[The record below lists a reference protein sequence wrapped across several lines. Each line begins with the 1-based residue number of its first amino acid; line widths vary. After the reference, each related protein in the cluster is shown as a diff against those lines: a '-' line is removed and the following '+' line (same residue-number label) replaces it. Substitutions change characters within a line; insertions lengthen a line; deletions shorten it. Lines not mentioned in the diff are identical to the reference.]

1 MTVAGIARVK
11 DEADIIETT
20 VRHARAQMDYVLVVD
35 NASTDG
41 TCEILRT
48 LERECPRLVVD
59 VDEEVGY
66 YQSRQMTA
74 LADRVAYEQWGRQE
88 WVVPFDA
95 DELWYA
101 REREW
106 GTVAQVLASLPF
118 SESVAKA
125 FVYDYRATALDR
137 PDPNPVLRLQWRVEK
152 PISFPKVAVRPV
164 MPVTIEQGNHGANY
178 GLTTPTP
185 VLKVRH
191 FPYRSAE
198 QMIRKVR
205 NGGAAYRATDLPDD
219 FGAHWRGYD
228 KFSDEEIAG
237 IFGKW
242 FYRARPTAMEQM
254 DGENLPPLVHDP
266 VVVDGRPL

>member
-20 VRHARAQMDYVLVVD
+20 VRHALAQMDYVLVVD

-118 SESVAKA
+118 S
-125 FVYDYRATALDR
+125 
-137 PDPNPVLRLQWRVEK
+137 
-152 PISFPKVAVRPV
+152 
-164 MPVTIEQGNHGANY
+164 
-178 GLTTPTP
+178 
-185 VLKVRH
+185 
-191 FPYRSAE
+191 
-198 QMIRKVR
+198 
-205 NGGAAYRATDLPDD
+205 
-219 FGAHWRGYD
+219 
-228 KFSDEEIAG
+228 
-237 IFGKW
+237 
-242 FYRARPTAMEQM
+242 
-254 DGENLPPLVHDP
+254 
-266 VVVDGRPL
+266 

>member
-1 MTVAGIARVK
+1 
-11 DEADIIETT
+11 
-20 VRHARAQMDYVLVVD
+20 
-35 NASTDG
+35 
-41 TCEILRT
+41 
-48 LERECPRLVVD
+48 
-59 VDEEVGY
+59 
-66 YQSRQMTA
+66 
-74 LADRVAYEQWGRQE
+74 
-88 WVVPFDA
+88 
-95 DELWYA
+95 
-101 REREW
+101 
-106 GTVAQVLASLPF
+106 
-118 SESVAKA
+118 
-125 FVYDYRATALDR
+125 
-137 PDPNPVLRLQWRVEK
+137 
-152 PISFPKVAVRPV
+152 